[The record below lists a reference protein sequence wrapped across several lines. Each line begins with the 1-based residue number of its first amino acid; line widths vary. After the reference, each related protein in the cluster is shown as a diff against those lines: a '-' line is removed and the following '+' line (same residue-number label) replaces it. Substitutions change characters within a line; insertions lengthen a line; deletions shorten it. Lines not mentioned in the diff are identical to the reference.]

1 MSRFVYSLDRNN
13 FPLPL
18 ATFSPWHFHEVTRS
32 THNYDV
38 GQLWIEGDVW
48 RILGPTEPGPQH
60 WGTGGEVALWES
72 RDQGESWERV
82 KILTSNS
89 ELNHAYVRRP
99 LNAHPEFY
107 AFWADGNP
115 DQFSPSRLYFTDRD
129 ATQVWQLPYRMTSEF
144 ERPLVVD

>member
-1 MSRFVYSLDRNN
+1 M
-13 FPLPL
+13 
-18 ATFSPWHFHEVTRS
+18 
-32 THNYDV
+32 
-38 GQLWIEGDVW
+38 W
-48 RILGPTEPGPQH
+48 RILGPTEPGPQD

-99 LNAHPEFY
+99 LNAHREFY

-144 ERPLVVD
+144 ERPFVVD